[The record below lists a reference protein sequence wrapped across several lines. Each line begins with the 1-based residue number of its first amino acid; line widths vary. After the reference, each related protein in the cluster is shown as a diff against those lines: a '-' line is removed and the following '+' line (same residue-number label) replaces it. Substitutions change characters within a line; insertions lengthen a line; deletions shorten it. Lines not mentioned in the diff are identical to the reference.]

1 MKSKVTVLWKG
12 VAVKS
17 KILLLCGVLGL
28 IAYLLFEALCCHA
41 TISKVWSW
49 FGASANPNADSN
61 AGILR
66 SIAIALG
73 TPIAIY
79 IAWWRSSTATRQ
91 QESLE
96 KGNLSERYQKGVEMV
111 GSDEP
116 ITTIGG
122 ITILAQL
129 AKEHPA
135 EFNVQVTNFLAKFLR
150 MRTRSSPSNTAP
162 DILDVTA
169 YFSQRSDS
177 DVQLYVTK
185 SRGEN
190 VDLRGCFL
198 SKMNLQNS
206 NFANIDFT
214 KAKFDS
220 TDLSDANLTNSK
232 LESVDFTRAVLA
244 GANFCKSRMYKTKFT
259 GAILKDARMKKALM
273 NHANLNGANLEGA
286 NLTGSNIEMAKLEG
300 AVLYDANLVNV
311 NLTGANLKNAKL
323 CGADLTGANLRS
335 ANLDGADLSR
345 AKLNGTLLQSA
356 NLNGCQIGGAEMCCA
371 DLQMADLRMAHDL
384 TQEQLDVA
392 CQDKGDAPK
401 IDSHLNW
408 DMNAAL
414 MRHKNSKASK

>member
-49 FGASANPNADSN
+49 FGAPVNTDNN

-66 SIAIALG
+66 SIAITLG

-111 GSDEP
+111 GNDDP
-116 ITTIGG
+116 ITQLGG
-122 ITILAQL
+122 IIILAQL

-135 EFNVQVTNFLAKFLR
+135 EFNVQVTNFLAKFLK
-150 MRTRSSPSNTAP
+150 MRTRSSPSKTAP
-162 DILDVTA
+162 AILDVIA
-169 YFSQRSDS
+169 YFSQRSDG

-206 NFANIDFT
+206 N
-214 KAKFDS
+214 
-220 TDLSDANLTNSK
+220 
-232 LESVDFTRAVLA
+232 
-244 GANFCKSRMYKTKFT
+244 
-259 GAILKDARMKKALM
+259 
-273 NHANLNGANLEGA
+273 
-286 NLTGSNIEMAKLEG
+286 
-300 AVLYDANLVNV
+300 
-311 NLTGANLKNAKL
+311 
-323 CGADLTGANLRS
+323 
-335 ANLDGADLSR
+335 
-345 AKLNGTLLQSA
+345 
-356 NLNGCQIGGAEMCCA
+356 
-371 DLQMADLRMAHDL
+371 
-384 TQEQLDVA
+384 
-392 CQDKGDAPK
+392 
-401 IDSHLNW
+401 
-408 DMNAAL
+408 
-414 MRHKNSKASK
+414 